1 MTGER
6 RRERSTERSRR
17 RLAVLGTGV
26 MCVIAG
32 CATGCATVERNSVTG
47 SMAPISVQSDVVY
60 AHRDAQDLRADIYSP
75 AGQGPFPAVLVVHGG
90 SWRRGNKRL
99 MASVAERLARR
110 GYVAVS
116 IDYRLAPAY
125 RFPTQLYDCQDAARW
140 MRANASTLHIDPHR
154 LGGFGYSA
162 GAHLVALLATT
173 DAASGWDDTNYT
185 TAEDTRLQ
193 AAVLGAAPI
202 DLRRFKANRIFRN
215 FLGGNASELPE
226 LYAAASP
233 ITFVTPDD
241 PPMFVYQGASDW
253 LVDPS
258 QSRLMVDA
266 LDRAGVPVQYYETTG
281 GHFTTFL
288 FDSES
293 VRRAIDFLDCWLR
306 PGEAAAS
313 ITAAMPQAMP
323 ALPGAL

>member
-1 MTGER
+1 
-6 RRERSTERSRR
+6 
-17 RLAVLGTGV
+17 
-26 MCVIAG
+26 
-32 CATGCATVERNSVTG
+32 
-47 SMAPISVQSDVVY
+47 
-60 AHRDAQDLRADIYSP
+60 
-75 AGQGPFPAVLVVHGG
+75 VVHGG
-90 SWRRGNKRL
+90 SWRRGNKSL

-140 MRANASTLHIDPHR
+140 MRANATALHIDPHHI
-154 LGGFGYSA
+154 GGFGYSA

-173 DAASGWDDTNYT
+173 DATTGWDDTNDAS
-185 TAEDTRLQ
+185 AEDTRLQ

-202 DLRRFKANRIFRN
+202 DLRRFRANRIFRN
-215 FLGGNASELPE
+215 FLGGNASDLPE

-241 PPMFVYQGASDW
+241 PPMFVYQGVSDW

-293 VRRAIDFLDCWLR
+293 VRRAIDFLDRWLR
-306 PGEAAAS
+306 PGAPAPAT
-313 ITAAMPQAMP
+313 TAGLPPAMH
-323 ALPGAL
+323 ALQ